1 MIFFRLPDQ
10 FVYLRNLTVLGLN
23 DMSLS
28 RLPDDFGHLT
38 NLTSLELRENLI
50 SSLPQSLAQLAKL
63 ERLDLGDNEIEE
75 LVNWTLFF
83 AVHKQSK
90 WPLQFYYQR
99 PLLFKRPFLQPSII
113 GSLPS
118 LTELWLDHNQLQHL
132 PPVSSKSLIFGKK
145 FDFNLIF

>member
-1 MIFFRLPDQ
+1 MGWYMNHDFFLIRVNDVNMLRNECIERIFNFFTIFFRLPDQ

-75 LVNWTLFF
+75 LVN
-83 AVHKQSK
+83 
-90 WPLQFYYQR
+90 
-99 PLLFKRPFLQPSII
+99 
-113 GSLPS
+113 
-118 LTELWLDHNQLQHL
+118 
-132 PPVSSKSLIFGKK
+132 
-145 FDFNLIF
+145 

>member
-1 MIFFRLPDQ
+1 MGWYMNHDSFLITVNDVKMLRNECIERIFIFFYDFFRLPDQ

-75 LVNWTLFF
+75 LVN
-83 AVHKQSK
+83 
-90 WPLQFYYQR
+90 
-99 PLLFKRPFLQPSII
+99 
-113 GSLPS
+113 
-118 LTELWLDHNQLQHL
+118 
-132 PPVSSKSLIFGKK
+132 
-145 FDFNLIF
+145 